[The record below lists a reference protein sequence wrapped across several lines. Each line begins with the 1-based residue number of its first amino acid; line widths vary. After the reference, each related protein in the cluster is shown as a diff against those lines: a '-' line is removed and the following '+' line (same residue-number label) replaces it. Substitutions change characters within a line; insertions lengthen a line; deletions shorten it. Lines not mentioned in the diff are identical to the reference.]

1 MPRDSAGNYTLPPNA
16 ILGCSPGQALTS
28 DWQNTTF
35 ADIYNGFN
43 QGTINTNI
51 TALPTFDANNQII
64 RAKNIASINGNLK
77 LQMNLTSSGVP
88 KGVMFYH
95 DSRYKPTH
103 HKKITKSSNN
113 LDLVCQDKIMEH
125 L

>member
-51 TALPTFDANNQII
+51 TALLLMLTI
-64 RAKNIASINGNLK
+64 K
-77 LQMNLTSSGVP
+77 LLGQRILPVLMV
-88 KGVMFYH
+88 
-95 DSRYKPTH
+95 
-103 HKKITKSSNN
+103 I
-113 LDLVCQDKIMEH
+113 
-125 L
+125 